1 MLRRLLEWLGARLG
15 RQDEADDEAS
25 EGGRFVPSALDASVR
40 YAHGGSAPAGEREIA
55 DLEAEGRNLEAER
68 RER

>member
-1 MLRRLLEWLGARLG
+1 MLRRLLDWVAARLG
-15 RQDEADDEAS
+15 HQKDDEEPS
-25 EGGRFVPSALDASVR
+25 ETHRFVPSVLDASVR
-40 YAHGGSAPAGEREIA
+40 YAHGESASAGEREIA